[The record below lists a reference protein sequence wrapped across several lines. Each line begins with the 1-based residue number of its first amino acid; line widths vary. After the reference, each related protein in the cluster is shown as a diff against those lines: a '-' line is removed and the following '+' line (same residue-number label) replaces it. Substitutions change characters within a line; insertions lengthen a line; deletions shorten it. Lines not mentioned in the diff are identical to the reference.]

1 MATFSVN
8 KIPAIIFL
16 VMFVLSACKLDRKK
30 EVDRSRFS
38 FKAYADTRTFFQN
51 VRMIYYD
58 REQIGDGV
66 VIAFR
71 FKARPKDTL
80 QFHIQPTIVLN
91 QQTDDAL
98 LFLESTQTYDSV
110 NLIIDEKSY
119 LLKDRN
125 RENALD
131 FATLIYEAIMA
142 EKTIYINNKQQL
154 LFQDEE
160 EKENFRKVM
169 SDYYRLTRIF

>member
-8 KIPAIIFL
+8 KIPLNIFL
-16 VMFVLSACKLDRKK
+16 LMLLAGACKLDRKK
-30 EVDRSRFS
+30 EVDRNRFS
-38 FKAYADTRTFFQN
+38 FKAYADTRRFFQN
-51 VRMIYYD
+51 VRTIYYD
-58 REQIGDGV
+58 REEISDGI

-80 QFHIQPTIVLN
+80 QFHLQPTIVLN

-98 LFLESTQTYDSV
+98 LFLEATQTYDSV
-110 NLIIDEKSY
+110 NLIIDGKSY

-125 RENALD
+125 RENVLE

-142 EKTIYINNKQQL
+142 EKTIYLNGKQQL
-154 LFQDEE
+154 LFSNEE

>member
-8 KIPAIIFL
+8 KIPALIFL
-16 VMFVLSACKLDRKK
+16 LMFVLSACKLDRKK
-30 EVDRSRFS
+30 EVDRSRFH

-51 VRMIYYD
+51 VRMIYYN

-66 VIAFR
+66 VLAFR
-71 FKARPKDTL
+71 FKARQKDTL
-80 QFHIQPTIVLN
+80 QFHLQPTIVLN

-98 LFLESTQTYDSV
+98 LFLEATQAYDSV
-110 NLIIDEKSY
+110 KLIIDEKSY

-125 RENALD
+125 RENVLE

-142 EKTIYINNKQQL
+142 EKTICFNNKQQL